1 MPRSLI
7 TTSPE
12 SSVSDARAL
21 MGQHRIRHLL
31 VTEEDGEFLGLVT
44 DRNVMTSGRLVGI
57 VTETD
62 LLRAFVGAFTRPIG

>member
-1 MPRSLI
+1 
-7 TTSPE
+7 
-12 SSVSDARAL
+12 

-31 VTEEDGEFLGLVT
+31 VTEEDGELLGLVT